1 MESVNEGNDD
11 VVFTI
16 DDGNLDN
23 KFLMKEAIR
32 NGFDVNWLLNAE
44 IPEDISTIHKQIRAA
59 GFLKYQKVRY
69 L

>member
-1 MESVNEGNDD
+1 LGAL
-11 VVFTI
+11 I
-16 DDGNLDN
+16 IDN

-44 IPEDISTIHKQIRAA
+44 IPEDISIIHKQIRAA